1 MNNNIQEEEIHI
13 NELIKPYLKR
23 WKWFVLGGIF
33 ALFIAYLFLKTQNPV
48 YEVVSTVLSKTLKSQ
63 WEGKISKC

>member
-1 MNNNIQEEEIHI
+1 MNNNNFQEEEIHI
-13 NELIKPYLKR
+13 NELIRPYLKR

-48 YEVVSTVLSKTLKSQ
+48 YEVVSTVPVSYTHLTLPTNR
-63 WEGKISKC
+63 EV